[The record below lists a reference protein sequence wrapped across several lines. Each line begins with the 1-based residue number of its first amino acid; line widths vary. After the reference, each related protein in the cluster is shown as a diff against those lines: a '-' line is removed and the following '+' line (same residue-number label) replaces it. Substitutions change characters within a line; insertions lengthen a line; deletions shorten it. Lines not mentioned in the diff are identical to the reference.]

1 MTDAQVCR
9 DIKKKPHKT
18 KLFKYVS
25 YSLIHSMTHDTIDTE
40 QYLIWHVHIAV
51 LDLFWLA
58 KQTATPGKSRGVR
71 KWQQANLVVLQAQP
85 RPSQG
90 PADASAAARM
100 LQNMPTAE
108 YIARTLGM
116 DKAGV
121 ESLLAGNQQGRSYLA
136 QQLAQRGAV
145 PGGGLTPG
153 TAPQQA
159 AGAVIIIFVVAQAYL
174 GNQLALGIHT

>member
-1 MTDAQVCR
+1 
-9 DIKKKPHKT
+9 
-18 KLFKYVS
+18 
-25 YSLIHSMTHDTIDTE
+25 MTHDTIDTE